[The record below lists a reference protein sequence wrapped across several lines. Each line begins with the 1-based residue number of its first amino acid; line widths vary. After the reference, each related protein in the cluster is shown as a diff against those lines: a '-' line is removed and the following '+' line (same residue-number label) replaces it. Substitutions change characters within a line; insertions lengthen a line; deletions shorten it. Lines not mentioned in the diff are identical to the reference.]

1 MGACQSFAGLFWE
14 ASTLR
19 IGFLFKLAV
28 LVNGGREAHAPSRQQ
43 AARAGRTHLSTEPGR
58 SLRRVL
64 MAWGSPTAAALLQ
77 SPQTQ
82 QTSHRETSVFPWP
95 SAGDGVGQHL
105 PDELWSLFSY
115 THRWFLLYF
124 PCVFGIAGI
133 REVSASNPEQIQPES
148 HSEGFT
154 LTHLISPSGGSQ
166 HPEHRG
172 MPSTAGACKERAV
185 LPMQEEGS
193 CWKLG

>member
-1 MGACQSFAGLFWE
+1 M
-14 ASTLR
+14 
-19 IGFLFKLAV
+19 
-28 LVNGGREAHAPSRQQ
+28 Q
-43 AARAGRTHLSTEPGR
+43 AARTSAPSLAEPQEGAHGLGFPDSSCAPPEPPDTANPTQR
-58 SLRRVL
+58 NLGVSL
-64 MAWGSPTAAALLQ
+64 
-77 SPQTQ
+77 
-82 QTSHRETSVFPWP
+82 
-95 SAGDGVGQHL
+95 AGDGVGQHL

-115 THRWFLLYF
+115 THHWLLLYF

-154 LTHLISPSGGSQ
+154 LTHLVSPSGGSR
-166 HPEHRG
+166 HPKHRG
-172 MPSTAGACKERAV
+172 MPSTVRACKERAV